1 MILIDAEGLRAS
13 RPGRALFNDVSVT
26 VSTGDRLGVVGLN
39 GCGKSTL
46 LRLLSGEDDPEAGVV
61 RRGRNARIGVLPQIP
76 KLPAGTVRD
85 AVGGTWQGDAMLD
98 KLGMG
103 AMGEA
108 DTSELS
114 GGQQKRVALAQL
126 LSGEWD
132 CLILDEP
139 TNHLDLDAIAFL
151 EEWLAKYNGG
161 LVMVTHDRHV
171 LDKVTNRVLELDRGN
186 GYVHIPQGI
195 NAGSGYAA
203 YLTARAEREDNAAT
217 AEQVRKN
224 AAKKELAWLRRGAP
238 ARTAKPK
245 ARIAA
250 AEALIAQ
257 KADGPARQ
265 GELGLDLGSKRLGS
279 KGIEFHGVGF
289 SWPDGTLV
297 LRPFEHALE
306 PGDRLGIVGPNGAG
320 KSTLLDM
327 VAGRL
332 TPTEGKIDIGRTVKV
347 GYYDQLGRDLDLSKR
362 VRDAVAGDKGAPSL
376 EDLQLMKRF
385 WFDGDAQF
393 APIGTLSGGER
404 RRLQLMLTLIEQPNV
419 LLLDEPTN
427 DLDLDTLRA
436 LEDYL
441 DDWPGI
447 VVVVSHDRAFIDR
460 TVEEIFSLDGDGAAS
475 LMVGGVDAWLKM
487 RSARPASQKSMPTQR
502 TGAQKAATTAQET
515 AAKKPKAKR
524 TPSTLNRLIANN
536 EKDQEKRNK
545 RRTDLEDSIAKAGGD
560 HEKLAALSTSLAE
573 VQADIERLENEWL
586 EYTTELES

>member
-1 MILIDAEGLRAS
+1 M
-13 RPGRALFNDVSVT
+13 
-26 VSTGDRLGVVGLN
+26 
-39 GCGKSTL
+39 
-46 LRLLSGEDDPEAGVV
+46 
-61 RRGRNARIGVLPQIP
+61 
-76 KLPAGTVRD
+76 
-85 AVGGTWQGDAMLD
+85 
-98 KLGMG
+98 
-103 AMGEA
+103 
-108 DTSELS
+108 
-114 GGQQKRVALAQL
+114 
-126 LSGEWD
+126 
-132 CLILDEP
+132 
-139 TNHLDLDAIAFL
+139 
-151 EEWLAKYNGG
+151 
-161 LVMVTHDRHV
+161 
-171 LDKVTNRVLELDRGN
+171 
-186 GYVHIPQGI
+186 
-195 NAGSGYAA
+195 
-203 YLTARAEREDNAAT
+203 
-217 AEQVRKN
+217 
-224 AAKKELAWLRRGAP
+224 
-238 ARTAKPK
+238 
-245 ARIAA
+245 
-250 AEALIAQ
+250 
-257 KADGPARQ
+257 
-265 GELGLDLGSKRLGS
+265 
-279 KGIEFHGVGF
+279 
-289 SWPDGTLV
+289 
-297 LRPFEHALE
+297 
-306 PGDRLGIVGPNGAG
+306 
-320 KSTLLDM
+320 
-327 VAGRL
+327 
-332 TPTEGKIDIGRTVKV
+332 
-347 GYYDQLGRDLDLSKR
+347 GRDLDLSKR

-502 TGAQKAATTAQET
+502 SGAQKAATTVKDAAAQ
-515 AAKKPKAKR
+515 KPKAKR

>member
-1 MILIDAEGLRAS
+1 MILIDAEGLSAS
-13 RPGRALFNDVSVT
+13 RPGRALFTDVSVT

-46 LRLLSGEDDPEAGVV
+46 LRILSGEQQPEAGVV
-61 RRGRNARIGVLPQIP
+61 RRGRGARIGTLPQIP
-76 KLPAGTVRD
+76 QLAPGSVRD
-85 AVGGTWQGDAMLD
+85 AVGGTWQAEAMLD
-98 KLGMG
+98 RLGMG
-103 AMGEA
+103 SMAGA
-108 DTSELS
+108 DTGELS

-126 LSGEWD
+126 LAGEWD
-132 CLILDEP
+132 CLVLDEP

-151 EEWLAKYNGG
+151 EEWLAKFPGG
-161 LVMVTHDRHV
+161 LLMVTHDRHV
-171 LDKVTNRVLELDRGN
+171 LDKVTTRVLELDRGH
-186 GYVHIPQGI
+186 GYVHVPQGI
-195 NAGSGYAA
+195 NAASGYAA
-203 YLTARAEREDNAAT
+203 YLAARAEREENAAT
-217 AEQVRKN
+217 AEQVRRN
-224 AAKKELAWLRRGAP
+224 AARKELAWLRRGAP

-257 KADGPARQ
+257 RPDAPARQ

-289 SWPDGTLV
+289 SWPDGTPV
-297 LRPFEHALE
+297 LRPFSHALE

-332 TPTEGKIDIGRTVKV
+332 QPTTGHIDTGRTVQV
-347 GYYDQLGRDLDLSKR
+347 GYYDQLGRDLDLGLR
-362 VRDAVAGDKGAPSL
+362 VRDAVAGDKGNPSV
-376 EDLQLMKRF
+376 EDLQLMKQF

-404 RRLQLMLTLIEQPNV
+404 RRLQLLLTLIEQPNV

-460 TVEEIFSLDGDGAAS
+460 TVEEIFSLDGEGGAA
-475 LMVGGVDAWLKM
+475 LLVGGVDAWLKM
-487 RSARPASQKSMPTQR
+487 RSARVATPGTRATPKTATPRQKVRTKRSASTLQR
-502 TGAQKAATTAQET
+502 LIDRTDKDI
-515 AAKKPKAKR
+515 AKKTSRQAEILDAMQ
-524 TPSTLNRLIANN
+524 TNG
-536 EKDQEKRNK
+536 D
-545 RRTDLEDSIAKAGGD
+545 D
-560 HEKLAALSTSLAE
+560 HETLARLGSELAT

-586 EYTTELES
+586 EYTTELED

>member
-1 MILIDAEGLRAS
+1 
-13 RPGRALFNDVSVT
+13 
-26 VSTGDRLGVVGLN
+26 
-39 GCGKSTL
+39 
-46 LRLLSGEDDPEAGVV
+46 
-61 RRGRNARIGVLPQIP
+61 
-76 KLPAGTVRD
+76 
-85 AVGGTWQGDAMLD
+85 
-98 KLGMG
+98 
-103 AMGEA
+103 
-108 DTSELS
+108 
-114 GGQQKRVALAQL
+114 
-126 LSGEWD
+126 
-132 CLILDEP
+132 
-139 TNHLDLDAIAFL
+139 
-151 EEWLAKYNGG
+151 
-161 LVMVTHDRHV
+161 
-171 LDKVTNRVLELDRGN
+171 
-186 GYVHIPQGI
+186 
-195 NAGSGYAA
+195 
-203 YLTARAEREDNAAT
+203 
-217 AEQVRKN
+217 
-224 AAKKELAWLRRGAP
+224 
-238 ARTAKPK
+238 
-245 ARIAA
+245 
-250 AEALIAQ
+250 
-257 KADGPARQ
+257 
-265 GELGLDLGSKRLGS
+265 
-279 KGIEFHGVGF
+279 
-289 SWPDGTLV
+289 
-297 LRPFEHALE
+297 
-306 PGDRLGIVGPNGAG
+306 
-320 KSTLLDM
+320 M

-332 TPTEGKIDIGRTVKV
+332 TPTEGKIDIGRTVKI

-524 TPSTLNRLIANN
+524 SPSTLNRLIANN

-545 RRTDLEDSIAKAGGD
+545 RRVDLEDSIAKAGGD
-560 HEKLAALSTSLAE
+560 HEKLSALSTSLAE
-573 VQADIERLENEWL
+573 VQTDIERLENEWL